1 MHNTDENTVI
11 SYAWVHLVLFKFTTR
26 ENTVISYVWVYLVGF
41 YGYYWWKQG
50 K

>member
-11 SYAWVHLVLFKFTTR
+11 SYAWVHLVLFKLITR
-26 ENTVISYVWVYLVGF
+26 ENMVISYVWVYLVGF
-41 YGYYWWKQG
+41 YGNYWWKQG